1 MTKMELEMRINVLEK
16 ILRQLK
22 EELQRYNQSE
32 TGINEER
39 RNETEITKAVLDE
52 IGVRRGLSGYDYL
65 VNEIIETIENPNS
78 NLYKFSIC
86 RYFLIFFK

>member
-1 MTKMELEMRINVLEK
+1 MRINVLEK

-39 RNETEITKAVLDE
+39 RYETDITIEVLDA
-52 IGVRRGLSGYDYL
+52 IGVNRGLNGYNYI
-65 VNEIIETIENPNS
+65 VNEIIETIEEK
-78 NLYKFSIC
+78 YK
-86 RYFLIFFK
+86 